1 MSVGRQITHIHLT
14 VNVGLNPCSELSV
27 SLRKTAATEDNGF
40 CFHDTLKAE
49 SIPGRVTIA
58 DRKGRSPSW
67 FISQKKHSC
76 QLNIVMTRWLK
87 LFGLVKYV

>member
-1 MSVGRQITHIHLT
+1 M

-27 SLRKTAATEDNGF
+27 PQRKAAATEDKRF
-40 CFHDTLKAE
+40 CFHYTLKAE

-58 DRKGRSPSW
+58 HRMGRSPSW

-76 QLNIVMTRWLK
+76 QLNITKTLWLK